1 MQNGGMKMEEHV
13 IKSFSISDKE
23 FRLISKLVYELFGI
37 VLTDKKKTLVI
48 GRLQSELKKKGFKS
62 FREYY
67 DHILND
73 KSGKSLLT
81 LIDKIST
88 NHTFF
93 FREADHFDFFEK
105 EALPVM
111 LSILKSRRENE
122 LRIWCAGCSSGE
134 EPYTLK
140 MLINEYF
147 SKTNGWNIKLL
158 STDIS
163 NTALEKAVKGVYKKE
178 NIQNIPKPLLNKY
191 FTKNDDETW
200 TVKNTLK
207 ENMFFKRLN
216 LMQQDYPFNRKFHII
231 FCRNVMIYFDS
242 ETRNELVGRFAR
254 YMIPEGFLFIGHS
267 ETIGRNNDNFQYIK
281 PALYRKKPI

>member
-1 MQNGGMKMEEHV
+1 MEEHV

-23 FRLISKLVYELFGI
+23 FRLISKLVYDLFGI

-48 GRLQSELKKKGFKS
+48 GRLQSELKKMGFKS
-62 FREYY
+62 FHEY
-67 DHILND
+67 HNHLLND

-105 EALPVM
+105 EALPTM
-111 LSILKSRRENE
+111 LSFLKSKGENE

-140 MLINEYF
+140 MLINDYF
-147 SKTNGWNIKLL
+147 GKSNQWNVKLL

-163 NTALEKAVKGVYKKE
+163 NTALEKAVRGVYKKE
-178 NIQNIPKPLLNKY
+178 NIKNIPKPLLQKY
-191 FTKNDDETW
+191 FANNNDETW

-207 ENMFFKRLN
+207 DNMFFKRLN

-242 ETRNELVGRFAR
+242 QTRNELVGRFAR
-254 YMIPEGFLFIGHS
+254 YMTPEGFLFIGHS
-267 ETIGRNNDNFQYIK
+267 ETIGRNNNNFQYIK
-281 PALYRKKPI
+281 PALYRKKSI

>member
-1 MQNGGMKMEEHV
+1 MKMEEHV
-13 IKSFSISDKE
+13 IRSFTISDKE
-23 FRLISKLVYELFGI
+23 FQLISKLVYELFGI

-48 GRLQSELKKKGFKS
+48 GRLQSELKKKGFTS

-67 DHILND
+67 DHILDD
-73 KSGKSLLT
+73 KSGQSLLT

-105 EALPVM
+105 EALPNI
-111 LSILKSRRENE
+111 LSILRSRNEKE

-140 MLINEYF
+140 MLLNEYF
-147 SKTNGWNIKLL
+147 GQKNNGWNVKLL

-163 NTALEKAVKGVYKKE
+163 MTALEKAIAGVYKKE

-191 FTKNDDETW
+191 FTKQNDESW
-200 TVKNTLK
+200 AVKDVLK
-207 ENMFFKRLN
+207 NNMFFNRLN
-216 LMQQDYPFNRKFHII
+216 LMQKNFPFNKKFHII

-242 ETRNELVGRFAR
+242 ETRNDLVDRFAR
-254 YMIPEGFLFIGHS
+254 FMIPDGFLFIGHS
-267 ETIGRNNDNFQYIK
+267 ETIGRNNSNFQYIK
-281 PALYRKKPI
+281 PALYRKKSV